1 MCLLG
6 YFGDEMDGK
15 MSIWVCIIESVDNEQ
30 MFVGKLFGY
39 QVFQMLLGFW
49 RERFVVVFIFVF
61 VCLLESIV
69 SGIVM
74 DDIFIFW

>member
-1 MCLLG
+1 
-6 YFGDEMDGK
+6 
-15 MSIWVCIIESVDNEQ
+15 
-30 MFVGKLFGY
+30 
-39 QVFQMLLGFW
+39 MLLGFW